1 MKAVFLSDAHLTDSD
16 PGLMEYVIRAVREVT
31 RDADVV
37 VILGDFF
44 EFYHGFGNYI
54 YPFFNDV
61 VTALGEMAAKRPVY
75 FIEGNHEF
83 RMGAYF
89 EACTGVKCVEKLAI
103 NIDGKK
109 VFFSHGDEIGAP
121 VLRTILKS
129 RLILGLMDFLGP
141 KLTWKIA
148 MACRPL
154 LSKSHKTYNEKTLNR
169 FRRYGQRKLAE
180 GYDAVVVA
188 HSHMADMEERTSTGG
203 TITYMNTGDL
213 IGASS
218 YGAYVTEKGFTLE
231 RYDPQCVDESL

>member
-1 MKAVFLSDAHLTDSD
+1 MKAVFLSDAHLTDTD
-16 PGLMEYVIRAVREVT
+16 PDRIKYVIRAVREVT

-54 YPFFNDV
+54 YPFFNEV
-61 VTALGEMAAKRPVY
+61 VDALGEVAAKRPVY

-83 RMGAYF
+83 GMGAHF

-109 VFFSHGDEIGAP
+109 VFLSHGDEIGAP
-121 VLRTILKS
+121 VLRAILKS
-129 RLILGLMDFLGP
+129 PPILGLMDFLGP

-148 MACRPL
+148 MASRPF
-154 LSKSHKTYNEKTLNR
+154 LSKRHKTFNEKTLNR
-169 FRRYGQRKLAE
+169 FRRYGQRKIGE

-188 HSHMADMEERTSTGG
+188 HSHMADIEERNSKGRTV
-203 TITYMNTGDL
+203 TYMNTGDL

-231 RYDPQCVDESL
+231 KYDPGP

>member
-1 MKAVFLSDAHLTDSD
+1 MKAVFLSDAHLTDAD
-16 PGLMEYVIRAVREVT
+16 PGRMEYVIRAVLDVT

-44 EFYHGFGNYI
+44 EFYHGFGDYI
-54 YPFFNDV
+54 YPFFNEV
-61 VTALGEMAAKRPVY
+61 VDTLGEVAAKRPVY

-83 RMGAYF
+83 GMGAYF
-89 EACTGVKCVEKLAI
+89 ETCTGVKCVEKLAI

-129 RLILGLMDFLGP
+129 RPILSLMDFLGP

-154 LSKSHKTYNEKTLNR
+154 LSKNRKTYNEKTLNR
-169 FRRYGQRKLAE
+169 FRRYGQRKLGE

-188 HSHMADMEERTSTGG
+188 HSHMADIEERSSKGRTM
-203 TITYMNTGDL
+203 TYMNTGDL

-218 YGAYVTEKGFTLE
+218 YGAYITEKGFTLE
-231 RYDPQCVDESL
+231 TYDPRP